1 MDSLDFDDF
10 WTKSIASTW
19 FVSRYL
25 SNERKNTKTKQTKS
39 LFFIDKISKNKIEK
53 FFDVLF
59 KICIFGNLILH
70 VVVLKVN
77 DIIDKSDV
85 VPAEHVFRKV
95 VVLLE
100 LVCRKANESESAF
113 EILLTKQHE
122 IL

>member
-1 MDSLDFDDF
+1 
-10 WTKSIASTW
+10 
-19 FVSRYL
+19 
-25 SNERKNTKTKQTKS
+25 